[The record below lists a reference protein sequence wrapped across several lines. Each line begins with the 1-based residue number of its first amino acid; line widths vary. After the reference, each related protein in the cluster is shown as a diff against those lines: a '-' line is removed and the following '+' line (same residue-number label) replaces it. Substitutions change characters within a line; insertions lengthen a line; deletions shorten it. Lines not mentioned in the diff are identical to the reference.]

1 MANFLVK
8 TEPSTYSFA
17 DLQREKKTVWDG
29 VRNPVALRHMRSI
42 AKGDTIVVY
51 HTGDEK
57 AAVGLAKASSAA
69 YPDPRDK
76 AGKLVVF
83 DLTAGK
89 ALKTPVPLSEI
100 KTDTVLRTLD
110 MVRQP
115 RLSVVPVSDAQ
126 LARIL
131 KLAGG

>member
-8 TEPSTYSFA
+8 TEPSTYAFA
-17 DLQREKKTVWDG
+17 DLQREKQTVWDG
-29 VRNPVALRHMRSI
+29 VKNPVALRHIREI

-57 AAVGLAKASSAA
+57 AAVGLAKATSAA
-69 YPDPRDK
+69 YPDPK
-76 AGKLVVF
+76 NAKLSVF
-83 DLTAGK
+83 ELAAGK
-89 ALKTPVPLSEI
+89 ALKSPVPLSVI
-100 KTDTVLRTLD
+100 KTDAVLKTLD

>member
-8 TEPSTYSFA
+8 TEPSTYSFD
-17 DLQREKKTVWDG
+17 DLRREKKTAWDG
-29 VRNPVALRHMRSI
+29 VKNPVALRHIRSI

-57 AAVGLAKASSAA
+57 AAVGLAKAASAP
-69 YPDPRDK
+69 YPDPKDTS
-76 AGKLVVF
+76 GKLVVF
-83 DLTAGK
+83 DLAAGK
-89 ALKTPVPLSEI
+89 ALKKPVPLSVI
-100 KTDTVLRTLD
+100 KTDAVLRTLD